1 MVFFNL
7 QLFLTSWWTL
17 FYIDYVS
24 HVRIILPCNGQ
35 NLLEEVRQ
43 KTDDLVEQSEP
54 VGEVWGPTWPR
65 WPSGPCSK
73 MRSGPRRRGK
83 RGRSS
88 WRWSRW
94 SSGEW
99 ARDPLQSCETWRTR
113 RCFSVPEVAGEAELT
128 HCSTLFLV
136 LFSGKNINF
145 SFLSYNRQKVDKWQ
159 LFFSSFTLIVVS
171 WRMSKVLT

>member
-1 MVFFNL
+1 MYNWLFSKKMVFFNL

-65 WPSGPCSK
+65 WPSGPCSR

-83 RGRSS
+83 S
-88 WRWSRW
+88 
-94 SSGEW
+94 
-99 ARDPLQSCETWRTR
+99 
-113 RCFSVPEVAGEAELT
+113 
-128 HCSTLFLV
+128 
-136 LFSGKNINF
+136 SGKNINF